1 MLIRT
6 SRSCSKLKPNTPSFN
21 SFSFAQEIGSNRRLL
36 LYAFFQPVQIF
47 LRSTCNGN
55 HQELRHVIAM
65 QALQLPLQLRH
76 PSRSRFDNEQHFSRR
91 FHLSLP
97 SVDALDRSRHNIH
110 AGRQSLFHQRTF
122 FSALTLS
129 SFLSGFLGPGDSFKI
144 EFRRIC

>member
-110 AGRQSLFHQRTF
+110 AGRQSLFQQPPCQP
-122 FSALTLS
+122 FSLRERSAVRQNQPH
-129 SFLSGFLGPGDSFKI
+129 FLLCTHFVFIS
-144 EFRRIC
+144 